1 MTLAASGM
9 TGPRT
14 RSLFQRA
21 GDLWRQLTT
30 PGTARPAAAAGT
42 GQGHVALV
50 GCGPGE
56 PDLLTL
62 RALRRIQGADVLL
75 YDRLTDPAIL
85 AEAPADAER
94 IYCGKRCGRH
104 SMSQARINERLV
116 ERARAGKR
124 VVRLKGGDPFI
135 FGRGGEE
142 LEICLGAGLA
152 CEVVPGVT
160 AALGCAASTGIPLTH
175 RGVARAV
182 TFVTGH
188 CRDGNLPGVDWQ
200 GLVNDQQTLVFYM
213 GLTHFEE
220 LRGRLL
226 ANGVPGDRPVAVVHN
241 GTRSEQ
247 AVERTRLADAVAP
260 GAGDAPAVIIVGG
273 CVEALP
279 VADTLL
285 QPPASQPLG
294 IGAAQE

>member
-1 MTLAASGM
+1 
-9 TGPRT
+9 
-14 RSLFQRA
+14 
-21 GDLWRQLTT
+21 
-30 PGTARPAAAAGT
+30 
-42 GQGHVALV
+42 VALV

-62 RALRRIQGADVLL
+62 RAVSRIERADVLL

-85 AEAPADAER
+85 DRAPDASER
-94 IYCGKRCGRH
+94 VYCGKRCGRH
-104 SMSQARINERLV
+104 SMSQAQINELLI
-116 ERARAGKR
+116 ERARLGQR

-142 LEICLGAGLA
+142 LEACLGASIP

-160 AALGCAASTGIPLTH
+160 AAIGCAATTGIPLTH

-213 GLTHFEE
+213 GLKHFDE
-220 LRGRLL
+220 LRQRLL
-226 ANGVPGDRPVAVVHN
+226 DNGVPGSRPVAVIHN
-241 GTRSEQ
+241 GTRNDQEVHRDRLDRVASE
-247 AVERTRLADAVAP
+247 
-260 GAGDAPAVIIVGG
+260 GAGNERPAVIIVGG

-279 VADTLL
+279 VADALL
-285 QPPASQPLG
+285 
-294 IGAAQE
+294 AAQPGGIPVDQAVSV

>member
-1 MTLAASGM
+1 VTVTTDPGLQ
-9 TGPRT
+9 PRIQ
-14 RSLFQRA
+14 SLFQRL
-21 GDLWRQLTT
+21 GELWRQRQGNSRS
-30 PGTARPAAAAGT
+30 GTRTATRSG
-42 GQGHVALV
+42 GGHVALV

-62 RALRRIQGADVLL
+62 RAVERIEHADVLL

-85 AEAPADAER
+85 ARAPNTAER

-104 SMSQARINERLV
+104 SMSQAQINERLI
-116 ERARAGKR
+116 EHARAGQR

-142 LEICLGAGLA
+142 LEACLGAGVA

-188 CRDGNLPGVDWQ
+188 CKDGNLPGVDWR

-213 GLTHFEE
+213 GLKHFDE
-220 LRGRLL
+220 LRRRLL
-226 ANGVPGDRPVAVVHN
+226 ENDVPGSRPLAVIHN
-241 GTRSEQ
+241 GTRRNQEVHRS
-247 AVERTRLADAVAP
+247 RLDAGVIAGAADS
-260 GAGDAPAVIIVGG
+260 PAVIILGG
-273 CVEALP
+273 CVDALS
-279 VADTLL
+279 VSDAVLGARSAN
-285 QPPASQPLG
+285 ASLT
-294 IGAAQE
+294 

>member
-9 TGPRT
+9 SGPRT

-42 GQGHVALV
+42 GEGHVALV

-104 SMSQARINERLV
+104 SMSQARINELLV